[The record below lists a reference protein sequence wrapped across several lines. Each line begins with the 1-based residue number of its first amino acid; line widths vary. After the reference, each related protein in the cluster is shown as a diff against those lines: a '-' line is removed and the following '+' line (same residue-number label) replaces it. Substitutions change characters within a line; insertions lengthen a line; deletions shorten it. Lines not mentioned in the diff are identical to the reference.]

1 MSHNSSP
8 YSEASVETT
17 SLPEPIRSARRLK
30 MIFVSCLS
38 SAPPMTN
45 REPAAGAPFPDGLS
59 CFTVPFFRPFFFSV
73 FRSGERYEPFPTA
86 AFRSPLWFPA
96 IKRNSP
102 IAARQKFFRD
112 DELSAA
118 DQLPS
123 QREDMGY
130 LKCFAAQDQRV
141 GVESLFE
148 PSLSIGLQ
156 HPRGVRGHQ
165 RQYPFEREAVFDH
178 AGPNLVVERA
188 RA

>member
-1 MSHNSSP
+1 
-8 YSEASVETT
+8 
-17 SLPEPIRSARRLK
+17 

-45 REPAAGAPFPDGLS
+45 REPAGAFSLFP
-59 CFTVPFFRPFFFSV
+59 RPFFFAA
-73 FRSGERYEPFPTA
+73 FCPGERDGPFPAA

-112 DELSAA
+112 DELSAT

-130 LKCFAAQDQRV
+130 LECFASKDQRV

-148 PSLSIGLQ
+148 PSLSIDLQ
-156 HPRGVRGHQ
+156 HPRSVRGHQ